1 MHPGV
6 RNVAGWAMLD
16 LVKKEPTMEI
26 KLAGVLFALSL
37 LTPATVMAQGIQVGP
52 GGVRVDP
59 GGPRDYDGRGRGY
72 GGRDLD
78 FGGRG
83 RGRRFDRDRD
93 FRAGPPGRGRGCRVI
108 TERRED
114 RFGRVVT
121 RQTRV
126 CG

>member
-1 MHPGV
+1 M
-6 RNVAGWAMLD
+6 RM
-16 LVKKEPTMEI
+16 
-26 KLAGVLFALSL
+26 KLAGALFALSL
-37 LTPATVMAQGIQVGP
+37 LAPVTVMAQGIQVGP

-59 GGPRDYDGRGRGY
+59 GGPRGYDGRD
-72 GGRDLD
+72 RDYD
-78 FGGRG
+78 GRG

-108 TERRED
+108 TERSRD
-114 RFGRVVT
+114 RFGRLVT